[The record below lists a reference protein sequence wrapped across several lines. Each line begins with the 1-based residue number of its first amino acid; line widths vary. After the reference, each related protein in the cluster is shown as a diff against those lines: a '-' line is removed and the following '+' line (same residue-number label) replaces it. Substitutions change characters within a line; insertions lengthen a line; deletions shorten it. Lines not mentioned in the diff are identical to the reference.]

1 MQHLSDQATSRALE
15 AAVARKGELQE
26 KPSAFTA
33 TSGGVGDRVPDNRF
47 AGEAMGF
54 GAAAAKPDPSLQAY
68 ADRFYSGAFSPV
80 ARQSAPQARPGRG
93 EVA

>member
-1 MQHLSDQATSRALE
+1 MRWSDESTSRALE
-15 AAVARKGELQE
+15 AAIARKSELQE

-54 GAAAAKPDPSLQAY
+54 GAEAAKPGPGLMAY
-68 ADRFYSGAFSPV
+68 AKRFYSGPFSPGG
-80 ARQSAPQARPGRG
+80 APNTSQAQPDRG